1 MSATEAVSFLDRA
14 KECYELKELERLG
27 LSPDLDQRNLIL
39 TYMSL
44 VLRHNKEAALIP
56 NVDEDNIFLR
66 HFCDSIQPLLLFGF
80 KKGATVF
87 DIGAGGGFP
96 SIPIRIFRPDLN
108 FVLLESNRKKTSF
121 LKEVRTTLD
130 FDNVEIL
137 CVKAENAALE
147 KKADYVI
154 GRGLGTLQKFSA
166 LAKPLLAP
174 EGDMYTFKT
183 KQFTDELNLITV
195 NKDVD
200 RIKINEI
207 AQYDLGGLVQGLNL
221 VSLEFV

>member
-1 MSATEAVSFLDRA
+1 MSATQTVSFLDRA
-14 KECYELKELERLG
+14 KESYELKELEKLG

-39 TYMSL
+39 TYLSL
-44 VLRHNKEAALIP
+44 VLMHNKEAALIP
-56 NVDEDNIFLR
+56 AADEDNIFLR

-121 LKEVRTTLD
+121 LKEVTTKLN
-130 FDNVEIL
+130 FDNVEIISA
-137 CVKAENAALE
+137 KAENAVIE

-174 EGDMYTFKT
+174 DGDMYTFKT
-183 KQFTDELNLITV
+183 KPFTDELNLITV

>member
-1 MSATEAVSFLDRA
+1 MSPAQTVSFLERA
-14 KECYELKELERLG
+14 KESYELKELEKLG

-44 VLRHNKEAALIP
+44 VLRHNQEAALIP
-56 NVDEDNIFLR
+56 AVDEDNIFLR

-121 LKEVRTTLD
+121 LKEVCTKLD
-130 FDNVEIL
+130 FNNVDVL

-147 KKADYVI
+147 KQADYVI
-154 GRGLGTLQKFSA
+154 GRGLGTLQKFSV

-174 EGDMYTFKT
+174 DGHMYTYKT
-183 KQFTDELNLITV
+183 KPFTDELNLITV
-195 NKDVD
+195 NKDED
-200 RIKINEI
+200 GIKINEI
-207 AQYDLGGLVQGLNL
+207 AQYDLGGLIQGLNL

>member
-1 MSATEAVSFLDRA
+1 MSTVQTVSFLDRA
-14 KECYELKELERLG
+14 KESYELKELEKLG
-27 LSPDLDQRNLIL
+27 LSPDLDQRSLIL

-56 NVDEDNIFLR
+56 AVDEDNIFLR

-108 FVLLESNRKKTSF
+108 FVLFESNRKKASF

-130 FDNVEIL
+130 FDNVEIIG
-137 CVKAENAALE
+137 VKAESADLE

-154 GRGLGTLQKFSA
+154 GRGLGTLQKFSII
-166 LAKPLLAP
+166 AKPLLAP
-174 EGDMYTFKT
+174 DGHMYTFKT
-183 KQFTDELNLITV
+183 KPFTDELNLITV
-195 NKDVD
+195 NKDLD
-200 RIKINEI
+200 GIKINEI
-207 AQYDLGGLVQGLNL
+207 AQYDLGGLIHGLNL

>member
-1 MSATEAVSFLDRA
+1 MSATQMVSFLERA
-14 KECYELKELERLG
+14 KESYELKELEKLG
-27 LSPDLDQRNLIL
+27 LSPDLDQRSLIL

-44 VLRHNKEAALIP
+44 VLTHNKEAALIP
-56 NVDEDNIFLR
+56 AVDEDNIFLR

-108 FVLLESNRKKTSF
+108 FVLFESNRKKASF
-121 LKEVRTTLD
+121 LKEVRTRLD
-130 FDNVEIL
+130 FDNVDIH
-137 CVKAENAALE
+137 CAKAESSSLDI
-147 KKADYVI
+147 KANYVM

-174 EGDMYTFKT
+174 DGHMYTFKT
-183 KQFTDELNLITV
+183 KSFVDELNLITV
-195 NKDVD
+195 NKDED
-200 RIKINEI
+200 RIKISEI
-207 AQYDLGGLVQGLNL
+207 AQYDLGGLIHGLNL
-221 VSLEFV
+221 VSMEFV